1 MKAYGDSEVRA
12 GDFNENA
19 DTTELCKLASI
30 FGEMSS
36 AEEFCTVEFKLFY
49 HAEDHVRIAIVGES
63 LLLGFWDPANG
74 KQMRLISPG
83 CWATSINLPQSQKI
97 VFKFVVIE
105 RNQAR
110 WEIGKNRELL
120 PRGSSMTFESLT
132 ASFSAA
138 SVHLEACHPTYLF
151 DMAPPHV
158 RLLVAS
164 FRLPFLCTQTRA
176 PDGSIVRKWD
186 AFQRHLH
193 EDGSEEQLYIINKM
207 QNLQRT
213 VIYIGWPGIDVAK
226 NEEAEVTE
234 ELRQLNCIPVFLKPK
249 QLQGFNA
256 FFMGAL
262 NPIFHSV
269 LTLSLDFALHF
280 TSDGG
285 WKTFNEV
292 NMAFKK
298 TVIEVFGETDYGN
311 SRDSDVIFI
320 MGAQLLMLPKLLA
333 KSWGKQHQS
342 VPVCMALDCPIPSS
356 DIFRNLPTRTAI
368 LESILSADLISFQS
382 YDYLRHFTYACS
394 RLLGYE
400 LQSFQ
405 GGILQLVKQ
414 KLRPTFIST
423 LHVGLDVPN
432 VEGLL
437 KCMPILHA
445 SEVVGRE
452 LDAASRD
459 AVASCDHL
467 FVGYDEL
474 VPTSGAVQKF
484 MGFLKFLELQQ
495 QTISKNCVL
504 VQVLYPGGNASDA
517 FKSEVERAAA
527 LVNEKFPYSVLII
540 FKKLPFEDRACLFR
554 NAKCFI
560 KTSLREGLTL
570 IPFEFV
576 LANTSHGAVIFAEFM
591 ACSRS
596 FPAAIRV
603 NPFNVD
609 EIFHALDRVV
619 SLSQEESRSHHAL
632 RHAFVQSRTVI
643 DWARQVLSD
652 TMFAAN
658 HSGSFVVQKQIF
670 DLPKTLNVHEVGV
683 AMARSK
689 YMFMIIEHDLI
700 RECFSLIQEQLA
712 HLSDHPNYDVYV
724 FSHLGMSSLQEFYSS
739 CPQVGLISDD
749 GHLVKYCKSSETALS
764 SAHDNDGASYIWRE
778 MAEELMVQFSERTS
792 GTKVVSSD
800 YCCTWVFA
808 KADPEFGLMQAK
820 ELTNHLE
827 SMIAEF
833 QGAHIVIR
841 RGANYIKVHLEGDSI
856 EDAVRGILSR
866 RLSAH
871 KASSDTLWIGFG
883 GKNSDE
889 RLFEY
894 LEECKS
900 DFTAVF
906 GASLNDTAEYV
917 LVEEDVVGYFKSLS
931 ELDALGKV
939 SHFFLGAGSVWPYA
953 QASPGKKVEDD
964 D

>member
-1 MKAYGDSEVRA
+1 
-12 GDFNENA
+12 
-19 DTTELCKLASI
+19 
-30 FGEMSS
+30 MSS
-36 AEEFCTVEFKLFY
+36 AEEFCAVEFKLFY
-49 HAEDHVRIAIVGES
+49 HAEDHARIVIVGQPV
-63 LLLGFWDPANG
+63 LLGSWDPANG
-74 KQMRLISPG
+74 KSMRLISPG
-83 CWATSINLPQSQKI
+83 NWATSINLPQSQKV
-97 VFKFVVIE
+97 VFKFVLIE

-110 WEIGKNRELL
+110 WEAGKNRELL

-132 ASFSAA
+132 ASFSTA
-138 SVHLEACHPTYLF
+138 SILMEACHPANLF

-176 PDGSIVRKWD
+176 ADGSTVRKWES
-186 AFQRHLH
+186 FQRHLH
-193 EDGSEEQLYIINKM
+193 DDGSEEQLYIINKM
-207 QNLQRT
+207 QNLQRQ
-213 VIYIGWPGIDVAK
+213 VIYIGWPGIHVAK

-234 ELRQLNCIPVFLKPK
+234 ELRQFNCVPVFLQPDK
-249 QLQGFNA
+249 LQGFNA
-256 FFMGAL
+256 FFKGAL

-280 TSDGG
+280 TGQHCG
-285 WKTFNEV
+285 WKTFNDV

-298 TVIEVFGETDYGN
+298 TVIEVFGETDYGI

-320 MGAQLLMLPKLLA
+320 MGAQLLMLPKMLA

-432 VEGLL
+432 VEHLL
-437 KCMPILHA
+437 KCMPFLNA

-495 QTISKNCVL
+495 QTISRNCVL

-517 FKSEVERAAA
+517 YKTEVERAAA
-527 LVNEKFPYSVLII
+527 LVNEKFPYSVLTI
-540 FKKLPFEDRACLFR
+540 FKKLPFHDRACLFR
-554 NAKCFI
+554 NAKCFV

-609 EIFHALDRVV
+609 EISHALDRVV

-689 YMFMIIEHDLI
+689 HMFMIIEHDLI
-700 RECFSLIQEQLA
+700 RECFPLIQEQLA
-712 HLSDHPNYDVYV
+712 HLSDHANIDVYV
-724 FSHLGMSSLQEFYSS
+724 FSHLGMSNLQEFYSS

-749 GHLVKYCKSSETALS
+749 GHLVNYCKSSETALS

-808 KADPEFGLMQAK
+808 KADPEFGVMQAK

-856 EDAVRGILSR
+856 EDAVRVILSR

-871 KASSDTLWIGFG
+871 KASSDTLLIGLG

-917 LVEEDVVGYFKSLS
+917 LVEEKDVVGFLKNLA

-939 SHFFLGAGSVWPYA
+939 SHFSLGAGSVWPYT
-953 QASPGKKVEDD
+953 QASLSPARTCELKVLEDD